1 MQPRRSLRC
10 KVALVFSALTI
21 LLLMAQA
28 LGVKALAEAQEER
41 LISALIADDMASVLK
56 SWQ

>member
-21 LLLMAQA
+21 LLLRAQA